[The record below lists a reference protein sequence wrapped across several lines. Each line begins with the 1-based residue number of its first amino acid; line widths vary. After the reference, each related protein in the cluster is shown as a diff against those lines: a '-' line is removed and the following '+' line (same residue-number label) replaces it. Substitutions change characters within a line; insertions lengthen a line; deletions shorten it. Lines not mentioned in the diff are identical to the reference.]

1 MDGFGPLMEDGREGH
16 VMRDY
21 GKVHT
26 SFWSSSTM
34 RDLSEDGRMLAL
46 YLMTSP
52 HNTISG
58 VFRLPDGY
66 ASEDLQWTSPRVI
79 KGFSELL
86 SKGFANRCETTK
98 WVWVI
103 KHLEWNE
110 PENPNQKKSARKVA
124 SAIPN
129 ECVWKAEFA
138 RVCGEIIGFEYEAQS
153 NPSGTVGKPFA
164 NQEQEQEQEQKQE
177 QEQEKK
183 TRASRFDAQAHL
195 LSLGVALQHAKDW
208 LKNRKTKKLEPTL
221 TAIEQ
226 AQHEAEKAGMAFP
239 DAIKVA
245 AGMGWGGFM
254 AKWVEAE
261 EAKGNHLRGT
271 IPKNKAQVQGEQLD
285 AAAEEFA
292 ANMAAKYGTSV
303 DPQGGYVPP
312 NDGNTIDME

>member
-1 MDGFGPLMEDGREGH
+1 
-16 VMRDY
+16 
-21 GKVHT
+21 
-26 SFWSSSTM
+26 
-34 RDLSEDGRMLAL
+34 MLAL

-66 ASEDLQWTSPRVI
+66 ASEDLQWTSQRVVE
-79 KGFSELL
+79 GFVELL

-129 ECVWKAEFA
+129 ECVWKVEFA
-138 RVCGEIIGFEYEAQS
+138 RVCGEIIGFEYEPTV
-153 NPSGTVGKPFA
+153 NGSGTVHKQFP
-164 NQEQEQEQEQKQE
+164 NQKQKQKQEQEQEQKQE
-177 QEQEKK
+177 QEGK
-183 TRASRFDAQAHL
+183 TQRAPRFDAQAHL
-195 LSLGVALQHAKDW
+195 VSLGVSAQHAKDW
-208 LKNRKTKKLEPTL
+208 LKNRKTKKLEPTI

-226 AQHEAEKAGMAFP
+226 AQHEAEKAGMTFP
-239 DAIKVA
+239 EAIKVA

-261 EAKGNHLRGT
+261 EAKGNQVRGGL
-271 IPKNKAQVQGEQLD
+271 PKNKAQVQGEQLD
-285 AAAEEFA
+285 AAAAEFA
-292 ANMAAKYGTSV
+292 ANMASKYGSV
-303 DPQGGYVPP
+303 PGPASDDPAAYVPP
-312 NDGNTIDME
+312 NDGNTFEME